1 LGGRHEQ
8 ERHIRPAHAVRK
20 IIADIV
26 KLGRRRYYIQRVAFR
41 VAIALLIIGF
51 LLQLLDLRSS

>member
-1 LGGRHEQ
+1 MSRNATSA
-8 ERHIRPAHAVRK
+8 PPMPVRK